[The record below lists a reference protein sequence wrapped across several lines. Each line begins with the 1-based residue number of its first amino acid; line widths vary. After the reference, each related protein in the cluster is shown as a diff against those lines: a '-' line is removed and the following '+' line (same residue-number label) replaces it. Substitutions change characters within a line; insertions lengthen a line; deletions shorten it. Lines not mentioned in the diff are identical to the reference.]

1 MPVTWRPRL
10 WSRTRPI
17 KQATPPKRGS
27 ATKSMASVMLSRPS
41 SMSTTATCRSF
52 MSASADRRQYG
63 QRINLG
69 HGIAVAQHGFVG
81 GKGRA
86 LHKGGGDVR
95 RAFAKVIRQMAA
107 QISHG
112 AACWQRQFKFAA
124 AVGLAQ
130 GAKKRN
136 AYCHAISTSGKGG
149 CR

>member
-10 WSRTRPI
+10 WLRTCPI

-41 SMSTTATCRSF
+41 SMATTGTCRSV
-52 MSASADRRQYG
+52 MSACADRRQYG

-69 HGIAVAQHGFVG
+69 HGVAVAQHSFVG

-86 LHKGGGDVR
+86 LHQAGGDVR
-95 RAFAKVIRQMAA
+95 GVFAKVIRQMAA
-107 QISHG
+107 QIGHG

-130 GAKKRN
+130 GAKTRK
-136 AYCHAISTSGKGG
+136 AYCHAISTSG
-149 CR
+149 